1 MNKQIVAVLAAAG
14 LMCFA
19 GLASAAAVEVT
30 GPSNKVDVAACAML
44 SEPITIGAS
53 AKVIAAYNCSE
64 ITNVVSVATCHSG
77 GSRSPLAC
85 NSVQNQAA
93 IDAAVAAGGA
103 AVPPVYPA
111 GCNQANGTGTSTVVD
126 FKGFFV
132 TSAGGAMSEQSLGG
146 KCVTGKVAGLKAFG
160 S

>member
-1 MNKQIVAVLAAAG
+1 MNKQIIAVLAATG

-19 GLASAAAVEVT
+19 GFASAAAKEVT
-30 GPSNKVDVAACAML
+30 GPSNRISVADCSML
-44 SEPITIGAS
+44 SEPVTIGAS

-64 ITNVVSVATCHSG
+64 ITNVVSVGTCHSG

-93 IDAAVAAGGA
+93 IDAAVVAGQP
-103 AVPPVYPA
+103 AVAPVYPA
-111 GCNQANGTGTSTVVD
+111 GCNQADGTGTSTVVD
-126 FKGFFV
+126 FKAFFA